1 MILFFKDLSRTFMDH
16 KRILLIT
23 FAAVVGI
30 LLVIGLILKWQTHR
44 ASFCQSCHYMEP
56 YVRHWQASSHSDV
69 TCVKCHDYGVAALTL
84 SALKYW
90 SDTYNPRPKAN
101 VHDNSCLVSGC
112 HEVRLLEG
120 KSTFKKGI
128 IFDHT
133 AHLGKVLRGEELRCT
148 SCHNQIVQYD
158 QEVTQQH
165 MAVNEKSCF
174 VCHFKDAGQG
184 EAITGCETCHGMP
197 TDTVM
202 HGGFA
207 FDHGPYLKL
216 KVECK
221 QCHTSIVKGDGAVPE
236 ARCYSCH
243 LERSR
248 QEHTREELHQ
258 IHVTTNGVDCYACH
272 SDIEHGNYE
281 MVSALDIKCENC
293 HLRQHNRPKQL
304 YMGIGGKDTL
314 DMPSQ
319 MFAAQVSCT
328 GCHTHISP
336 QGEPMALQ
344 ERKEAQRASCVTCHG
359 AGFDLMF
366 DNWRNGS
373 RKVVE
378 EFGAYLK
385 SMTSEVRSLG
395 NSASAQTAR
404 AALDTAEYNF
414 EFVKESH
421 IPHNIKYALYLL
433 NASGDRVERAL
444 EAAKPSAT
452 IPDRGKSLLPENT
465 CLTFCHKNRA
475 LLEKVTWE
483 GKSLPHAIHF
493 TDAEVACVSC
503 HSATIHGKTEIK
515 RDVCKSCHE
524 W

>member
-1 MILFFKDLSRTFMDH
+1 MILFIKDLGRTFVEH
-16 KRILLIT
+16 KRTLFIT
-23 FAAVVGI
+23 FSVVVAA
-30 LLVIGLILKWQTHR
+30 LLVVGLILKWQTHR

-90 SDTYNPRPKAN
+90 SGTYNPRPKAN
-101 VHDNSCLVSGC
+101 VQDKNCLASGC

-133 AHLGKVLRGEELRCT
+133 VHLGKVLRGEELRCT

-158 QEVTQQH
+158 QEITPQH

-184 EAITGCETCHGMP
+184 EAITGCDACHGMP
-197 TDTVM
+197 KDTVM
-202 HGGFA
+202 HAGFA

-243 LERSR
+243 VERSR
-248 QEHTREELHQ
+248 NEHTREELHQ
-258 IHVTTNGVDCYACH
+258 IHVTTNGIDCYSCH
-272 SDIEHGNYE
+272 SDISHGNYE

-314 DMPSQ
+314 DMPSP

-328 GCHTHISP
+328 GCHTHITP
-336 QGEPMALQ
+336 QGEPLALQ

-359 AGFDLMF
+359 AGFDKMF
-366 DNWRNGS
+366 DNWRDGS
-373 RKVVE
+373 KKVID
-378 EFGAYLK
+378 EFSAYL
-385 SMTSEVRSLG
+385 TSIGAEVRALG
-395 NSASAQTAR
+395 NTANAQHAK

-414 EFVKESH
+414 EFVKDSH
-421 IPHNIKYALYLL
+421 IPHNIRYALYLL
-433 NASGDRVERAL
+433 NSSGDRVEKAL
-444 EAAKPSAT
+444 KAAKPSAT
-452 IPDRGKSLLPENT
+452 PPDRGKSLSAENT
-465 CLTFCHKNRA
+465 CLTFCHKNRSP
-475 LLEKVTWE
+475 LENVTWE
-483 GKSLPHAIHF
+483 GKSLPHVMHF
-493 TDAEVACVSC
+493 TDAELACSSC
-503 HSATIHGKTEIK
+503 HSTTEHGKTEVK
-515 RDVCKSCHE
+515 RDVCKNCHE